1 MNSLNGDIRTI
12 CQDTKHCESNTPST
26 LNCGNASGRSCTQ
39 AGLERSNQINCHLC
53 REQLS
58 GDDIEIEQIPLQK
71 RMVTILER
79 TTKFICETVDMFVH
93 PTLSLTVGIACGATA
108 CAAAAVADEGHIGS
122 GAPMFAGFATEGFL
136 ATYAQYYG
144 MTVDYATGIA
154 TGIASGV
161 ATYAVMGS
169 PGAFCLAAVSVV
181 GVVANYH
188 VRNH

>member
-79 TTKFICETVDMFVH
+79 TTKFIRETVDMFAH
-93 PTLSLTVGIACGATA
+93 PTPSLLVGIAGGATA
-108 CAAAAVADEGHIGS
+108 AVAALVADEYNGGIGAS
-122 GAPMFAGFATEGFL
+122 MFITCTTGVSVSILEWERQL
-136 ATYAQYYG
+136 
-144 MTVDYATGIA
+144 TVELATGIA
-154 TGIASGV
+154 TGVASGI
-161 ATYAVMGS
+161 ATSVFMGKPAAV
-169 PGAFCLAAVSVV
+169 CLATVSVV
-181 GVVANYH
+181 KVAANYL

>member
-12 CQDTKHCESNTPST
+12 SQDTNHCESNTPST
-26 LNCGNASGRSCTQ
+26 LNCGHASGRSCTQ
-39 AGLERSNQINCHLC
+39 LGLERSNQINCHLC

-58 GDDIEIEQIPLQK
+58 GDDIEVEKIPLQK

-79 TTKFICETVDMFVH
+79 TIKFIRETVDMFVH
-93 PTLSLTVGIACGATA
+93 PAPSLFIGIAGGATA
-108 CAAAAVADEGHIGS
+108 FAVAAVADEGYVGR
-122 GAPMFAGFATEGFL
+122 GAAMIAGFATEGYL
-136 ATYAQYYG
+136 ATYAQYEG
-144 MTVDYATGIA
+144 MTVDFATGLA